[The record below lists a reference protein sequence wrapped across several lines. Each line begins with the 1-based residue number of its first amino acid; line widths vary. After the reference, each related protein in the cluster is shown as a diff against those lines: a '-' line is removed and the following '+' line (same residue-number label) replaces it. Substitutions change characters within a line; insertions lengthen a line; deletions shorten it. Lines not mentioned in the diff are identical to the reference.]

1 MATETVE
8 NYLKALYT
16 LTRESP
22 TGEAGMKSLATLVG
36 VTTGTATTMVKRL
49 AAANFARYERFGGVR
64 LTSKGEAAAVN
75 ILRRHRLIETFL
87 VQTLKLDWSVVH
99 NEATPRTR
107 PVLEALDH
115 HPGTS
120 VASARRPDPEHE
132 GHLHEPGGRPL
143 TDFTPGTRVRVVRIT
158 ESNSTFLTFV
168 AGSGLRPG
176 SLIEVRTLDSGP
188 DDQRLAR
195 ARRRRVALTAATKY
209 LVRHRRSRHA
219 VRRCDESARSPVQ
232 HRVRCDFFHREYRLE
247 STNPPTSSTSTG
259 AGHTKPGGRSASR

>member
-49 AAANFARYERFGGVR
+49 AAAKLARYERFGGVR
-64 LTSKGEAAAVN
+64 LTSKGEAAAVD

-99 NEATPRTR
+99 NEAERLEHAISPT
-107 PVLEALDH
+107 VLEALDRH
-115 HPGTS
+115 LGHPSHDPHGDPIP
-120 VASARRPDPEHE
+120 SAE

-143 TDFTPGTRVRVVRIT
+143 TDFTPGTRVRVVRIADQD
-158 ESNSTFLTFV
+158 STFLTFV

-176 SLIEVRTLDSGP
+176 SLIEVRTLDSAAQTMSVQPKGR
-188 DDQRLAR
+188 DSIAL
-195 ARRRRVALTAATKY
+195 ALTAATKIWCDAAEQA
-209 LVRHRRSRHA
+209 RR
-219 VRRCDESARSPVQ
+219 
-232 HRVRCDFFHREYRLE
+232 
-247 STNPPTSSTSTG
+247 PTM
-259 AGHTKPGGRSASR
+259 R